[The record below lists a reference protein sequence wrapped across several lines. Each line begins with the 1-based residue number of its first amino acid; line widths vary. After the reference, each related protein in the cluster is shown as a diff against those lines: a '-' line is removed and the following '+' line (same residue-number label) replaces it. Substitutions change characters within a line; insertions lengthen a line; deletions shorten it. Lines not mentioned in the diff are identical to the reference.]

1 MTCQKC
7 GMTLPDDSE
16 FCQYCGTPVEPSP
29 IPAQIEPSYSETAPT
44 STPSISEPQSLTESP
59 VEDKRSIVSSKTKG
73 IKNRSAVT
81 AAQSTDKNLTQ
92 EQKKKRSKYIAV
104 VLIVAISI
112 VALAALNILQF
123 ISYQGSQ
130 KRLAEKDDSIAELT
144 AANEELTRINSEQEE
159 KLLAQQITIED
170 QSTKLSEKDKEISQ
184 KSKEISE
191 KDKKISSQES
201 TINSQKS
208 KISSLETKADY
219 FTSISTALKSG
230 NIGYAASNFNCS
242 QSIIL
247 VKKGETKKI
256 TLTAN
261 WSNGGTVSLSY
272 SNYAAY
278 VDFDQS
284 SWSYSTTLSIT
295 GNSTGVSVVTF
306 SNDINSKTFKII
318 IIVE

>member
-16 FCQYCGTPVEPSP
+16 FCQYCGAPVEPSP
-29 IPAQIEPSYSETAPT
+29 IPEQIEPSNSETACN
-44 STPSISEPQSLTESP
+44 STPNISEPQSPSESP

-92 EQKKKRSKYIAV
+92 EQKKKRAKYIAV
-104 VLIVAISI
+104 ILIVSISI
-112 VALAALNILQF
+112 VALAALNILQY
-123 ISYQGSQ
+123 ISHQGSQ
-130 KRLAEKDDSIAELT
+130 KRLAEKDHSIVELT
-144 AANEELTRINSEQEE
+144 AANEELTKINSEQEE
-159 KLLAQQITIED
+159 KLQAQQITIED
-170 QSTKLSEKDKEISQ
+170 QSTKLSEKDKELSQ
-184 KSKEISE
+184 KNKEISD

-201 TINSQKS
+201 TINTQKN
-208 KISSLETKADY
+208 KISSLETKAEY
-219 FTSISTALKSG
+219 FSSISTALKSG

-284 SWSYSTTLSIT
+284 NWSYSTTLSIT

-306 SNDINSKTFKII
+306 SNDVNSKTFKII